1 MIRRQPAIEDLR
13 PYVQRQMDLW
23 PGMAQVIR
31 ALFAAFAA
39 FAAFVDPLPP
49 YKWIEGRLDAKEHRF
64 GRHFLLVNREIVE
77 VDRFTFDTLTEGEA
91 LKVRSTRSNRAIS
104 IDRLVP

>member
-1 MIRRQPAIEDLR
+1 
-13 PYVQRQMDLW
+13 MDLW
-23 PGMAQVIR
+23 PGMAQMIR
-31 ALFAAFAA
+31 ALSEA

-49 YKWIEGRLDAKEHRF
+49 YKWLEGRLDAKEHRF

-77 VDRFTFDTLTEGEA
+77 VDQITFDTLTEGEA

>member
-31 ALFAAFAA
+31 ALSAAF
-39 FAAFVDPLPP
+39 FDPLPP
-49 YKWIEGRLDAKEHRF
+49 YKWIEGRLDAKENRF

-77 VDRFTFDTLTEGEA
+77 VDRLTFDTLTEGEA

>member
-13 PYVQRQMDLW
+13 PYVRRQMDLW

-31 ALFAAFAA
+31 ALTEAFAA
-39 FAAFVDPLPP
+39 LVDPLPP
-49 YKWIEGRLDAKEHRF
+49 YRWIEGRLDAKEQRF

-77 VDRFTFDTLTEGEA
+77 VDRLTFDTLAEGEA
-91 LKVRSTRSNRAIS
+91 LKVRSTRSNKAIS

>member
-31 ALFAAFAA
+31 ALS
-39 FAAFVDPLPP
+39 AAFVDPLPP
-49 YKWIEGRLDAKEHRF
+49 YKWIEGRLDAKENRF

-77 VDRFTFDTLTEGEA
+77 VDRLTFDTLTEGEA

>member
-1 MIRRQPAIEDLR
+1 
-13 PYVQRQMDLW
+13 MDLW

-31 ALFAAFAA
+31 ALSEAFAA
-39 FAAFVDPLPP
+39 FIDPLPP

-77 VDRFTFDTLTEGEA
+77 VDQFTFDTLTEGEA

>member
-31 ALFAAFAA
+31 ALS
-39 FAAFVDPLPP
+39 AAFVDPLPP

-77 VDRFTFDTLTEGEA
+77 VDRLTFDTLTEGEA